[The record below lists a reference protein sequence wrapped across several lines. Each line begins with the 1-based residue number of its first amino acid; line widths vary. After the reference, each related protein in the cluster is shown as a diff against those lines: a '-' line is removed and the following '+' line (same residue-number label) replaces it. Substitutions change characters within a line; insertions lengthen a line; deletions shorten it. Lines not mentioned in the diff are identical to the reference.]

1 MLKIEENIPLG
12 PMTSFRIGGRAEF
25 YCTIWDVKDLEEAV
39 RWAEDKRVPLVV
51 LGGCSNVLVNDF
63 GVKGLVVRMKMNKI
77 SVEGHTI
84 FADAGAPLIKVV
96 NMAAESGLGGME
108 GLAGIPG
115 SLGGAVRGNAGA
127 FGAQT
132 ADKLESVTFYDL
144 RQKTIRELPKESCAF
159 AYRSSVFKGDAG
171 KIITG
176 AKFVLTASEA
186 KEVQEKTAGIVKQR
200 AERGLHG
207 MRSAGSF
214 FMNPIVEDENLRQ
227 EFSLDQG
234 KEPKDERLP
243 AGWFVD
249 KAGLGGKRI
258 GGAMVSKDHANYIIN
273 FQDATASDVAMLSS
287 FVKQQVRDKFGVQL
301 QEEVSYLG
309 F

>member
-1 MLKIEENIPLG
+1 MLKIEENVPLG
-12 PMTSFRIGGRAEF
+12 PMTSFRIGGSAEF
-25 YCTIWDVKDLEEAV
+25 YCNIQDVKDLVEAV
-39 RWAEDKRVPLVV
+39 FWAENKGIPLTV
-51 LGGCSNVLVNDF
+51 LGGCSNVLVNDA
-63 GVKGLVVRMKMNKI
+63 GVSGLVVRMKMNKMR
-77 SVEGHTI
+77 VEGSSI

-96 NMAAESGLGGME
+96 NTAAENGLSGME

-127 FGAQT
+127 FGMQT
-132 ADKLESVTFYDL
+132 SDKLETVIFYDL
-144 RQKTIRELPKESCAF
+144 RQKETKEIPKEECAF
-159 AYRSSVFKGDAG
+159 AYRSSSFKKDPSR
-171 KIITG
+171 IILG
-176 AKFVLTASEA
+176 AKFVLKKSDAV
-186 KEVQEKTAGIVKQR
+186 KVQEKTADVVRQR
-200 AERGLHG
+200 AQRGLHG

-214 FMNPIVEDENLRQ
+214 FMNPIVEDEDLRR

-249 KAGLGGKRI
+249 KAELRGKKI
-258 GGAMVSKDHANYIIN
+258 GGAMVSESHANYIIN

-287 FVKQQVRDKFGVQL
+287 YVKQQVRDKFGVQL